1 METIIDNR
9 LVELIQKCEIMVQLT
24 SKACNY
30 WNVIRYF
37 FQIPLILT
45 SSVMCILNSFDS
57 GDGSMKVPN
66 VVVNGVSVLLMS
78 YQNQLKVLEKVDM
91 YKNLSNEFLLLAHE
105 IEGKNPDEI
114 DRNQVNNLIEKYDK
128 LTFSVNFQDIPT
140 RYKIDVINKNKGKK
154 LPLQLNGG
162 SGLPSPKVKLNSELS
177 FKENIV

>member
-30 WNVIRYF
+30 WNVIRYI

-78 YQNQLKVLEKVDM
+78 YQNQLKVLEKVDI
-91 YKNLSNEFLLLAHE
+91 YKNLSNEFLLLTHQV
-105 IEGKNPDEI
+105 EGLDPEQI
-114 DRNQVNNLIEKYDK
+114 DRYQINNLIEKYDK

>member
-24 SKACNY
+24 NKACSY
-30 WNVIRYF
+30 WNVIRYI

-45 SSVMCILNSFDS
+45 SSVMCILNSFD
-57 GDGSMKVPN
+57 DGNGGMKVPN

-140 RYKIDVINKNKGKK
+140 RYKVEVINKNKGKK
-154 LPLQLNGG
+154 LPLQINGC
-162 SGLPSPKVKLNSELS
+162 SGLHSPKVVLNSELS